1 VIEAALKRRSA
12 EGAPY
17 LDDAVRTIPIET
29 LVHRTWI
36 DAPPQALID
45 RKVLIVTH
53 HPLSAALAICS
64 LDATAERLVIC
75 PPDLAAEHLPL
86 VVAEAEIDVIVHD
99 DWDSGPLPPGV
110 PAYRICPHAEGHGPR
125 LPTTGRASQWAL
137 FTSGTT
143 GAPKMVVHNLA
154 GLTHAIPIGGAPENA
169 PVVWATFYDIR
180 RFGGLQMLL
189 RALTGAHTM
198 MLSSPGEAMTGFL
211 KRVAA
216 AGATHVSGTPSHW
229 RNALLN
235 PALADLSPRYVRLS
249 GEIADQPLLDRL
261 AAFFPRAAMG
271 HAYASTEAGVGFEV
285 TDGLEGFAAAVLNTD
300 GPVEMRV
307 QDGTLRIRSPR
318 TAQFY
323 LGEGRDP
330 VADADGFVDTE
341 DIIQQR
347 GERCYFMGRASGVIN
362 VGGLKVH
369 PEEVE
374 AVINR
379 CRGVRMAQV
388 KERRNPII
396 GAVVTAEV
404 VLDDPSRG
412 VGEAAPAT
420 RAEII
425 DHCRSALPDFKVPAS
440 VKFVEDLPMTLG
452 GKLVRRSA

>member
-1 VIEAALKRRSA
+1 MIEAALKRRSA
-12 EGAPY
+12 KDAPY
-17 LDDAVRTIPIET
+17 LDDAVRTIPIEA
-29 LVHRTWI
+29 LVNRSWI
-36 DAPPQALID
+36 EAPPQALIGAS
-45 RKVLIVTH
+45 VLLLTH
-53 HPLSAALAICS
+53 RPLSAALAICS
-64 LDATAERLVIC
+64 LDATAGRLVIC

-86 VVAEAEIDVIVHD
+86 VIAEAGIDVIVHD
-99 DWDSGPLPPGV
+99 GWDSGLLPAGV

-125 LPTTGRASQWAL
+125 LPITGRASQWVM

-154 GLTHAIPIGGAPENA
+154 GLTHAIPMGAAPDDA

-180 RFGGLQMLL
+180 RFGGMQMLL
-189 RALTGAHTM
+189 RALTGARTM
-198 MLSSPGEAMTGFL
+198 ILSSPGEAVTGFL
-211 KRVAA
+211 ERVAA

-229 RNALLN
+229 RSALLN
-235 PALADLSPRYVRLS
+235 PALAGLSPRYVRLS

-261 AAFFPRAAMG
+261 AAVFPQAAMG

-285 TDGLEGFAAAVLNTD
+285 TDGLEGFPAAYLTLRGA
-300 GPVEMRV
+300 VEMRV
-307 QDGTLRIRSPR
+307 QDGTLRVKSPR
-318 TAQFY
+318 TAEFY
-323 LGEGRDP
+323 LGGRRDP
-330 VADADGFVDTE
+330 VAGADGFVDTE

-347 GERCYFMGRASGVIN
+347 GERCYFMGRTSGIIN

-412 VGEAAPAT
+412 VGEAAAAT
-420 RAEII
+420 RAAII
-425 DHCRSALPDFKVPAS
+425 DQCRSALPDFKVPAS
-440 VKFVEDLPMTLG
+440 VKFVEDLPMTPG

>member
-1 VIEAALKRRSA
+1 MIEAALKRRS
-12 EGAPY
+12 GNNAPY
-17 LDDAVRTIPIET
+17 LDDAVRAIPIET
-29 LVHRTWI
+29 LVGRTWI
-36 DAPPQALID
+36 DAPPQSLID
-45 RKVLIVTH
+45 RRALIVTH
-53 HPLSAALAICS
+53 RPLNAALAICS

-75 PPDLAAEHLPL
+75 PPDLAPEHLQL

-99 DWDSGPLPPGV
+99 GWDSGLLPAGV
-110 PAYRICPHAEGHGPR
+110 PAYCICPHADGHGPR
-125 LPTTGRASQWAL
+125 LPVTGRASQWAM
-137 FTSGTT
+137 FTSGTS
-143 GAPKMVVHNLA
+143 GAPKMVVHSLA
-154 GLTHAIPIGGAPENA
+154 GLTHAIPLGATPENA

-198 MLSSPGEAMTGFL
+198 LLSSPGEATSEFL
-211 KRVAA
+211 ARVAA

-235 PALADLSPRYVRLS
+235 PALTGLSPRYVRLS

-261 AAFFPRAAMG
+261 KVLFPHAAMG

-285 TDGLEGFAAAVLNTD
+285 TDGLEGFPAAYLTTRGA
-300 GPVEMRV
+300 VEMHV

-318 TAQFY
+318 TAKFY
-323 LGEGRDP
+323 LNAGRDP
-330 VADADGFVDTE
+330 VAGADGFVDTE

-379 CRGVRMAQV
+379 CGGVRMAQV

-412 VGEAAPAT
+412 VGEAARAT

-425 DHCRSALPDFKVPAS
+425 EHCRSALPDFKVPAS
-440 VKFVEDLPMTLG
+440 VKFVDDLPMTPG